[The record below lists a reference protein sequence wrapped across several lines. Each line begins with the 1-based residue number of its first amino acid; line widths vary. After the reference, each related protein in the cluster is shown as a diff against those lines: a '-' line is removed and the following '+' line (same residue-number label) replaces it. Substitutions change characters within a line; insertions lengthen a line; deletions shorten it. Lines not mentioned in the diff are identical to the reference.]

1 MADIGP
7 LNQYI
12 SIGVV
17 ITCYVI
23 GWVIKNYF
31 PIIESK
37 YIPLIMLICGII
49 VNVSFSIIEG
59 DGLTLSTIVTGA
71 ISGLSSSGTY
81 ELFKKTMG
89 LNINLKNNSDKNE
102 PEEKDEEDEDD

>member
-1 MADIGP
+1 MADTNP

-17 ITCYVI
+17 IACYII

-31 PIIESK
+31 PIIKSK

-49 VNVSFSIIEG
+49 INITFSII
-59 DGLTLSTIVTGA
+59 DGSGITPIVLIAGA

-81 ELFKKTMG
+81 ELFTKSMG
-89 LNINLKNNSDKNE
+89 LNLNLKNDSDKNE
-102 PEEKDEEDEDD
+102 SEEENNNE

>member
-1 MADIGP
+1 MADIGS

-12 SIGVV
+12 SVGVV
-17 ITCYVI
+17 IACYII

-31 PIIESK
+31 PIIKSK

-49 VNVSFSIIEG
+49 VNISLTIFGGDKITLITIIA
-59 DGLTLSTIVTGA
+59 GA

-81 ELFKKTMG
+81 ELFTNTLG
-89 LNINLKNNSDKNE
+89 LNVNRKNDSDENKSNE
-102 PEEKDEEDEDD
+102 ENDIEE